1 MHIRTWHIDVHLFED
16 EAERTTR
23 AELVLRTDAGTEV
36 RHVGTARRRPTDA
49 EVPEIGDELALARAL
64 SGLAHDL
71 LDASVADIEANES
84 RRG

>member
-1 MHIRTWHIDVHLFED
+1 MHTRTWHIDVHLFED
-16 EAERTTR
+16 EEDRTTR

-36 RHVGTARRRPTDA
+36 RHVGTARRRPTDR

-71 LDASVADIEANES
+71 LDASVADIEANEA
-84 RRG
+84 